1 MTRRVAAMAALAL
14 AGLGVA
20 TYLTVVHYSGGQ
32 PVCAVGHGCVTVQE
46 SEYAELA
53 GVPVALIGL
62 IGYVAILASLALRG
76 DTGRLVRVAMT
87 AGGFAFSVYLTY
99 LELFVIDA
107 ICQWCVGSAVI
118 MTALLALAVHDF
130 LHPPEDA

>member
-20 TYLTVVHYSGGQ
+20 TYLTVVHYSGGE

>member
-1 MTRRVAAMAALAL
+1 MRRRVAAMAALAL

-20 TYLTVVHYSGGQ
+20 TYLTVVHYSGGE

-107 ICQWCVGSAVI
+107 ICPWCVGSAVI
-118 MTALLALAVHDF
+118 MAALLVLAAYDF
-130 LHPPEDA
+130 LHPPDEA